1 MPTKD
6 HLSKINEEIVL
17 YLLRLYLRQ
26 CNSVSVVWILPYV
39 YELVIVLLCKRGG
52 LDKAEDRYCSSVF
65 NGWFVLLKARNTCS
79 HNVYDTDAVRDKL
92 AAVVHSNILYDVLS
106 ELGLETEL
114 YLQLHYSVVFLL
126 RKENIY
132 E

>member
-6 HLSKINEEIVL
+6 LLSKINEKTVL

-26 CNSVSVVWILPYV
+26 CNSVSVVWVLPYV
-39 YELVIVLLCKRGG
+39 YELAIVLLCKRGG
-52 LDKAEDRYCSSVF
+52 LDKAEDRYCSSLF
-65 NGWFVLLKARNTCS
+65 SEWFVLLKARNTCS

-92 AAVVHSNILYDVLS
+92 AAVVRSNILYSVLTK
-106 ELGLETEL
+106 LGIEIEL
-114 YLQLHYSVVFLL
+114 YMQLHYSIVFLL

>member
-6 HLSKINEEIVL
+6 PLSKINEETVL

-26 CNSVSVVWILPYV
+26 CNSVSVIWVLPYV
-39 YELVIVLLCKRGG
+39 YELAIVLLCKRGG
-52 LDKAEDRYCSSVF
+52 LDKAEDRYCSSLF
-65 NGWFVLLKARNTCS
+65 SGWFVLLKARNTCS
-79 HNVYDTDAVRDKL
+79 HNVYDTDDVRDKL
-92 AAVVHSNILYDVLS
+92 ATVVRSNILYSVLTK
-106 ELGLETEL
+106 LGIEIEL
-114 YLQLHYSVVFLL
+114 YMQLHYSIVFLL

>member
-26 CNSVSVVWILPYV
+26 CNSVSVVWVLPYV
-39 YELVIVLLCKRGG
+39 YELAIVLLCKRGG

-79 HNVYDTDAVRDKL
+79 HN
-92 AAVVHSNILYDVLS
+92 
-106 ELGLETEL
+106 
-114 YLQLHYSVVFLL
+114 
-126 RKENIY
+126 IY
-132 E
+132 IYIYTIQMPCVIN